1 MLSVLNH
8 HLQSLITFQV
18 MWLLIQ
24 KQLDSLCREITIK
37 PAFSV
42 GLALIQLS
50 LLDFEI
56 FQAKRLKE
64 VKFIGACSGS
74 GTEIGINN
82 PWHKL
87 LRFSYYCL
95 QFQLRAWDRGKVMP
109 LESKTGGS
117 AAAGGR

>member
-42 GLALIQLS
+42 SLALIQLS
-50 LLDFEI
+50 LLATLRSFKLKE
-56 FQAKRLKE
+56 RLKE

-74 GTEIGINN
+74 GTEIGI
-82 PWHKL
+82 
-87 LRFSYYCL
+87 
-95 QFQLRAWDRGKVMP
+95 
-109 LESKTGGS
+109 
-117 AAAGGR
+117 